1 MSPAPSPLTEL
12 SLGHSDDCSLMQM
25 SPVSLLVSRRGQVGS
40 VTWGVIFSPHLPL
53 LSSPFP
59 TSPLFAPRPS
69 WAICSP
75 LVQDR
80 SAQRISLSSQLLRS
94 PRLST
99 IIRPHCPQL
108 SSLCIPLTLLA
119 SSR

>member
-1 MSPAPSPLTEL
+1 
-12 SLGHSDDCSLMQM
+12 
-25 SPVSLLVSRRGQVGS
+25 VSLLVSRRGQVGS
-40 VTWGVIFSPHLPL
+40 VTWGVIFSLHLPL
-53 LSSPFP
+53 LSLPFP

-69 WAICSP
+69 WGICSL

-80 SAQRISLSSQLLRS
+80 SAQRMVSLSSQLLRS